1 MSNAELIAIGLPRPS
16 QSDRM
21 SPGLAFAGLL
31 HLTVAAVLLAWP
43 AALPTLDEAP
53 VIAVVFAPPP
63 AAVEE
68 PPPLPQP
75 QATAKVAPTPAPA
88 AKPKAA
94 PLPLPQAVQPVADA
108 LAAAAATPETVTT
121 PVAPAP
127 EPPPVAAAAPA
138 DLLPAPVEMPR
149 PTYPLLARRKGW
161 EGVVLLMVEVN
172 ELGCPN
178 TIQVKRSSG
187 YPALDEAAMDAA
199 RRWHFDPARKAGRIV
214 AATVEVPIRFS
225 LKEG

>member
-1 MSNAELIAIGLPRPS
+1 MSNAELIAIGLPQPS

-21 SPGLAFAGLL
+21 SPGAAFAGLL

-53 VIAVVFAPPP
+53 AIAVVFTPPP
-63 AAVEE
+63 PAVEE

-75 QATAKVAPTPAPA
+75 QAAAKAVPTPAPA

-94 PLPLPQAVQPVADA
+94 PLPQAVQPAADA
-108 LAAAAATPETVTT
+108 APTAAATPETVTT
-121 PVAPAP
+121 PAAQAP

-138 DLLPAPVEMPR
+138 DLLPSPVEMPR

-199 RRWHFDPARKAGRIV
+199 KRWHFDPARKAGRIV
-214 AATVEVPIRFS
+214 TATVEVPIRFS
-225 LKEG
+225 LKES